1 MKSSPRRFCQL
12 GLQVVTALLV
22 AAAAQAQEA
31 PRVPGPSSAGAAP
44 VTQTW
49 RFQVLLADSPIGL
62 HQFTV
67 TRKVNEIQVSSSA
80 EFAVKVLGLTIYR
93 YQQNVQEQWRDGC
106 LVAMNASTNDN
117 GTPLQVSA
125 DWQGN
130 SLHVQGPE
138 GARQVEGCTFSYAY
152 WNPALLGQNQLLNPQ
167 TGKIDLLRV
176 ARLASPDAAPAPLA
190 PHAGW
195 WRLHVEPR
203 PIDIQLGADG
213 QWQGLQALV
222 KGGRT
227 LTYRKL

>member
-1 MKSSPRRFCQL
+1 MLNSARGIYTSYAEDLRGGKLPRADL
-12 GLQVVTALLV
+12 
-22 AAAAQAQEA
+22 
-31 PRVPGPSSAGAAP
+31 S
-44 VTQTW
+44 TW
-49 RFQVLLADSPIGL
+49 RSQQIASAIAVTGADLAFRSDELVGAG
-62 HQFTV
+62 V
-67 TRKVNEIQVSSSA
+67 VNPQGA
-80 EFAVKVLGLTIYR
+80 DLGSIDDI
-93 YQQNVQEQWRDGC
+93 VMD
-106 LVAMNASTNDN
+106 
-117 GTPLQVSA
+117 
-125 DWQGN
+125 
-130 SLHVQGPE
+130 
-138 GARQVEGCTFSYAY
+138 
-152 WNPALLGQNQLLNPQ
+152 PQ